1 MAPKLW
7 KDVIEIPRAVQAS
20 DFVLKLSEGVTRAE
34 RTVDTYVVTKG
45 VSQSFD
51 KALGLI
57 GAALDG
63 RSSSGTYLHGSFGS
77 GKSHFMAVLDLLLDQ
92 EHSHLV
98 RKLDRLA
105 GVIVKHEDWLGKK
118 KLMMVPY
125 HFLGAVSMEECILG
139 GYVEFIRRTHP
150 EAPLP
155 VVFVSGKLLDNAE
168 SMREKLGDEA
178 FLNLLSGDASGEDE
192 VDGWGDDLESW
203 DLDSYLA
210 ALNAKDPMAPSKQ
223 SLVADLI
230 TNVFPAA
237 IDLAANA
244 RQGGYIGLDE
254 GLQVISNH
262 ASSLGY
268 DGVVLFLDELILW
281 LSRHASDTEFIQREG
296 QKLAKLVEAQRGDR
310 PIPIISFVARQ
321 RSLSDFV
328 GEAYTGQ
335 EKASFDFS
343 LDWLSGRFSEIRLE
357 DRDLPLIVK
366 ERLLRPHG
374 AGEREKIQQSFENF
388 KKQVQGHHRDFMR
401 TRELDDEL
409 FEKVYPFS
417 PALVQALVAL
427 STFLQRER
435 TALRLLLSLL
445 VRHRETL
452 QLGQVVP
459 VGDLWDVVTE
469 GQAPF
474 SEALR
479 RTYQQAVDLWN
490 KKLRPMLVE
499 DHGFDPELVD
509 ESRLKQQAW
518 EDDARLLKTL
528 LVAALVPQV
537 EALRD
542 MTISK
547 LTALNYSAVTGFVPS
562 MKDNTVSSKLR
573 KWASQVGEIRITD
586 EHSDARVSLQLS
598 TLDVE
603 ILLDR
608 VRTEDSKGNRRRKV
622 RQLLYEWMDLD
633 ATENQY
639 TKLQVSWRGAK
650 RNARVYYRNVR
661 ELGDHA
667 MTADGEEWNILID
680 YPFDDEGY
688 SPREDQLQL
697 ERYQE
702 EHPEGTFT
710 LAWLPMFLSKPG
722 LNRLGK
728 LVKVEYVLD
737 RFKSYSEDF
746 SAEERPALRQQL
758 DNLRSALRTQLK
770 SALEIAYGLSSGDS
784 DLVDKTHNLKRPL
797 HSLLSEFNP
806 RMPGGVDFSQA
817 LRKIYEAALAA
828 QYPDSYRLPDE
839 VLTAGKASKVL
850 HVIEETLNAQDHRYF
865 VEDKGLRPLVKGYA
879 EAVGLGT
886 MGETHFVM
894 NQDWRDKIERALAG
908 DDAHDKL
915 TVGALRDIIEP
926 EGAQRGTPRTVQ
938 DLVICTYALMEQM
951 ALKTPVGVEQ
961 QMAPGKLDDTIVL
974 ERREL
979 PDETIWAHALEFAA
993 EIFGIRE
1000 EFPLLSAAAVEKLCA
1015 MIDAKVTPSRRA
1027 ARDLPGNLDKIG
1039 GVAGLTT
1046 REMDDSPRYKGA
1058 RALEQLF
1065 GALATDAH
1073 TDRLNA
1079 FVLHAQDEFQRAL
1092 IVSQFRHLDEHN
1104 KLLTDKLLQKS
1115 LSRANQEESSL
1126 SSESRALLG
1135 QCRDVLKEAQHV
1147 QDLAR
1152 LGQLTTRLFDLLVE
1166 SQPKP
1171 TRAKPAAKP
1180 RQTARTYQ
1188 VTSSR
1193 ELDDRISELKKLLAE
1208 GKTLEIHVVDA

>member
-1 MAPKLW
+1 MAQRLW

-45 VSQSFD
+45 VAQSFD

-57 GAALDG
+57 GAALDK

-77 GKSHFMAVLDLLLDQ
+77 GKSHFMAVLDLLLDH
-92 EHSHLV
+92 EHTHLV
-98 RKLDRLA
+98 RRLDRLA
-105 GVIVKHEDWLGKK
+105 NVIVKHEDWLGKK

-139 GYVEFIRRTHP
+139 GYVEFIQRTHP
-150 EAPLP
+150 DAPLP
-155 VVFVSGKLLDNAE
+155 VVFVSDKLIDNAE
-168 SMREKLGDEA
+168 NMREKLGDDQ
-178 FLNLLSGDASGEDE
+178 FLSLLSGDAADEGEVE
-192 VDGWGDDLESW
+192 GWGDVGWTIDE
-203 DLDSYLA
+203 YKA
-210 ALNAKDPMAPSKQ
+210 ALAAKDPMAPERQ
-223 SLVADLI
+223 ELIRHLI
-230 TNVFPAA
+230 TNVFTAA

-254 GLQVISNH
+254 GLQVISQH
-262 ASSLGY
+262 AAELGY

-296 QKLAKLVEAQRGDR
+296 QKLAKLVEAQRAER
-310 PIPIISFVARQ
+310 PVPIISFVARQ

-366 ERLLRPHG
+366 ERLLRPTG
-374 AGEREKIQQSFENF
+374 ASEGEQIRQSFENF

-401 TRELDDEL
+401 TREVDDEL

-435 TALRLLLSLL
+435 TALRLLLALL

-499 DHGFDPELVD
+499 DHNGFDPDLEEAD
-509 ESRLKQQAW
+509 DPRRLQAW

-542 MTISK
+542 MTVSK
-547 LTALNYSAVTGFVPS
+547 LTALNYSAVIGFVPS
-562 MKDNTVSSKLR
+562 MKDNTVATKLR

-608 VRTEDSKGNRRRKV
+608 VRTEDSTGNRRRKV
-622 RQLLYEWMDLD
+622 RQLLYEWMSLD
-633 ATENQY
+633 PTDNQY
-639 TKLQVSWRGAK
+639 TKLQTEWRGAK
-650 RNARVYYRNVR
+650 RNARVFYRNVR

-667 MTADGEEWNILID
+667 MTADGSEWSILVD
-680 YPFDDEGY
+680 YPFDEEGY

-697 ERYQE
+697 ENYLS
-702 EHPEGTFT
+702 EHPDGTLT
-710 LAWLPMFLSKPG
+710 LAWLPMFLSQQG
-722 LNRLGK
+722 LKRLGR
-728 LVKVEYVLD
+728 LVMVEYVLD
-737 RFKSYSEDF
+737 RFKSYSEDY

-770 SALEIAYGLSSGDS
+770 AALEIAYGLRPGES

-797 HSLLSEFNP
+797 HSLLPSFNP
-806 RMPGGVDFSQA
+806 RMPGGADFSRA
-817 LRKIYEAALAA
+817 LREIFEAALAA

-839 VLTAGKASKVL
+839 VFSTGKALKVL
-850 HVIEETLNAQDHRYF
+850 GVIEETLNAQDHRYF
-865 VEDKGLRPLVKGYA
+865 VEDRSLRQLVKGYA
-879 EAVGLGT
+879 EAIGLGT
-886 MGETHFVM
+886 MGETHFVISAT
-894 NQDWRDKIERALAG
+894 WRDKIERELGSEARE
-908 DDAHDKL
+908 KL
-915 TVGALRDIIEP
+915 TVGRLRDIIEP
-926 EGAQRGTPRTVQ
+926 DDAERGTPRAVI
-938 DLVICTYALMEQM
+938 DLVVCTYALMEQM
-951 ALKTPVGVEQ
+951 ALKTQVGVEQ
-961 QMAPGKLDDTIVL
+961 EMTPGKLDDAILL

-979 PDETIWAHALEFAA
+979 PSVEVWEQALTYGA
-993 EIFGIRE
+993 EIFGVKE
-1000 EFPLLSAAAVEKLCA
+1000 EFPLLSAASVEAFCQLIEKHLH
-1015 MIDAKVTPSRRA
+1015 PRRA
-1027 ARDLPGNLDKIG
+1027 LARSLPKNLDEVG
-1039 GVAGLTT
+1039 AAAGLTPK
-1046 REMDDSPRYKGA
+1046 EMEDSPRYKGA
-1058 RALEQLF
+1058 RALERLF
-1065 GALATDAH
+1065 TAFSGNDTERVNAL
-1073 TDRLNA
+1073 
-1079 FVLHAQDEFQRAL
+1079 VLHAQDEFQRAL
-1092 IVSQFRHLDEHN
+1092 LVSQFKHLEEHDRLLSDSLVRQSLAQAHSIESKLIPEALELLKQSREHLKDAQHVKDLARIKPLSQRLF
-1104 KLLTDKLLQKS
+1104 KLLVVDPPKPTDGGTGGGNKKVEKTYTIAS
-1115 LSRANQEESSL
+1115 LDDLEARKAELE
-1126 SSESRALLG
+1126 ALLG
-1135 QCRDVLKEAQHV
+1135 Q
-1147 QDLAR
+1147 
-1152 LGQLTTRLFDLLVE
+1152 G
-1166 SQPKP
+1166 
-1171 TRAKPAAKP
+1171 
-1180 RQTARTYQ
+1180 
-1188 VTSSR
+1188 
-1193 ELDDRISELKKLLAE
+1193 KKL
-1208 GKTLEIHVVDA
+1208 EIRVVDK